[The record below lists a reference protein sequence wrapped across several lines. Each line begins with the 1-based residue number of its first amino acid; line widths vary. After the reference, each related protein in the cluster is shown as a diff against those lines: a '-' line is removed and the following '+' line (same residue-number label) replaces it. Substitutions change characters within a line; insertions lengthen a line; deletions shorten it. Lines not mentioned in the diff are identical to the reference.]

1 MLLHDGADRGVID
14 FWQAAVGLV
23 GGAAVLPAATDASRN
38 DPVLWRGGFLGGV
51 NLGGWN
57 GDDAKEIGDLRTQLN
72 RFQTVASQRETLQ
85 SRLSQIS
92 SSQNDTGLFLEYT
105 SFDEAAAAMSG
116 GIGEMVRAEGDAS
129 CQIVSRQP
137 VRSRVQERF
146 QKVTVNVRMR
156 CDAEDFLKIL
166 YGMETGMPLML
177 VDDLNIIR
185 PRARRTTRGQQTAA
199 QGELDIRFNVSGYLK

>member
-1 MLLHDGADRGVID
+1 MQVIPDQRNSKTTALLLLAI
-14 FWQAAVGLV
+14 AAILV
-23 GGAAVLPAATDASRN
+23 YLLVFHWFVLRHREYAA
-38 DPVLWRGGFLGGV
+38 
-51 NLGGWN
+51 
-57 GDDAKEIGDLRTQLN
+57 EIGDLREQLS
-72 RFQTVASQRETLQ
+72 RFQTVASKRESLQ
-85 SRLSQIS
+85 TSLAQIS
-92 SSQNDTGLFLEYT
+92 NSQNDADLFLDYP

-116 GIGEMVRAEGDAS
+116 GIGEMVRAEADDS

-137 VRSRVQERF
+137 VRPRVQERF

-185 PRARRTTRGQQTAA
+185 PRTRRTTRSQQPSA
-199 QGELDIRFNVSGYLK
+199 QGALDIRFNVSGYLK

>member
-1 MLLHDGADRGVID
+1 MQVIPDQRNSKTTALLLLAIAIIMVYL
-14 FWQAAVGLV
+14 LV
-23 GGAAVLPAATDASRN
+23 FH
-38 DPVLWRGGFLGGV
+38 WFLMRHREYAGE
-51 NLGGWN
+51 L
-57 GDDAKEIGDLRTQLN
+57 GDLREQLS
-72 RFQTVASQRETLQ
+72 RFQTVASQRESLQ
-85 SRLSQIS
+85 TRLGQIS
-92 SSQNDTGLFLEYT
+92 NSQNDADLFLDYP

-116 GIGEMVRAEGDAS
+116 GIGEMVRAEADDS